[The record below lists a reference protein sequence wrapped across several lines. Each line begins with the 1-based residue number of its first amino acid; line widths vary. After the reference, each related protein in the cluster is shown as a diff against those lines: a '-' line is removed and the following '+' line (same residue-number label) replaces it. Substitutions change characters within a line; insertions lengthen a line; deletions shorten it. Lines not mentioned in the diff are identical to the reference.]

1 MQFSEKSKKRV
12 NINVTSLIDVMFI
25 LLIFFMVTSSFIE
38 QPGMKLELPATKS
51 RQIARVERMVV
62 YINQEG
68 QMFLNDKP
76 VEPGNLAEEIKAL
89 LPYSEQKT
97 LILKADKQAE
107 HGLVVEVMDIAKQNG
122 LEKLVIGT
130 KVKTE

>member
-1 MQFSEKSKKRV
+1 MQFSYKVKKRV
-12 NINVTSLIDVMFI
+12 SINVTSLIDVMFI

-51 RQIARVERMVV
+51 RQVARVEKMVV
-62 YINQEG
+62 YINGEG
-68 QMFLNDKP
+68 EMFLNDKP
-76 VEPGNLAEEIKAL
+76 VKMETLAAEIKSL
-89 LPYSEQKT
+89 LPFAEQKT

-130 KVKTE
+130 RVKP